1 MPIINVVPSPNS
13 STTSQT
19 GVNTGDDA
27 KSSSR
32 KERAI
37 AALMGQPSPQQQI
50 QQQGGQLDSADFAAL
65 KAENASQT
73 AEDGQSANN
82 GVSDPVDTKAPPSP
96 TPQDATTKHYA
107 QLARKER
114 ELRARTE
121 SLKAK
126 EAAIAAKEQ
135 ELSARDSKFTEDKY
149 IPRDRLKQDYWKYLT
164 EEGIDYSQVTQEA
177 LAREQAQD
185 PTARHM
191 IEQLKAEIKGLR
203 ESQDKTTKTFEE
215 QQTKSYEQAVNQIR
229 SEVKQSVAS
238 NPDFETIHAT
248 NSVDDV
254 VELITR
260 TFEKEGVLL
269 SVEEAAREVEEYLV
283 EEAIKLSKIKK
294 LQDKFGIKAPS
305 AGGVTNPASQ
315 TAASAQAKQEPGATV
330 QAKTLSNSMNATRK
344 LSARERA
351 ILAAQGKL
359 TA

>member
-1 MPIINVVPSPNS
+1 MPIINVVPNPNAPKVESVMPGRPQNS
-13 STTSQT
+13 SSY
-19 GVNTGDDA
+19 
-27 KSSSR
+27 
-32 KERAI
+32 ERAI
-37 AALMGQPSPQQQI
+37 STFMGNPPAQQAAQAEGQ
-50 QQQGGQLDSADFAAL
+50 QLDAAEFAAL
-65 KAENASQT
+65 KAQANPQQVEN
-73 AEDGQSANN
+73 GQSHSN
-82 GVSDPVDTKAPPSP
+82 GVSETSETAKPIQP
-96 TPQDATTKHYA
+96 TQDATSKHYA

-126 EAAIAAKEQ
+126 EAAIAAKEA
-135 ELSARDSKFTEDKY
+135 EISARDSKFTEDKY
-149 IPRDRLKQDYWKYLT
+149 IDRSRLKNEYWKILQD
-164 EEGIDYSQVTQEA
+164 EGINYDQITQEA

-185 PTARHM
+185 PAARHM
-191 IEQLKAEIKGLR
+191 IEQLKAEVRQLR

-229 SEVKQSVAS
+229 SEVKQLVAS
-238 NPDFETIHAT
+238 DEAFETIKVT
-248 NSVDDV
+248 GMSEDV

-269 SVEEAAREVEEYLV
+269 SVQEAAREVEEYAV

-294 LQDKFGIKAPS
+294 LQDKFGIKTP
-305 AGGVTNPASQ
+305 NPGAVKSPESQ
-315 TAASAQAKQEPGATV
+315 TVSSAQAKQEPGNTV

-344 LSARERA
+344 LTSRERA